1 MLEEKSLDFEITIFL
16 REHNEKF
23 PHVIWIILTGC
34 DISAGNSSEGTV
46 DGLYF
51 EGNCFISIDFIENRI
66 MANTFYNCFILVFV
80 YRR

>member
-34 DISAGNSSEGTV
+34 DISAGNSSEGTL
-46 DGLYF
+46 DGLYL
-51 EGNCFISIDFIENRI
+51 GPPLNPIASYPSTSIR
-66 MANTFYNCFILVFV
+66 TVLW
-80 YRR
+80 